1 MTIYLYNTLTKT
13 TEPFM
18 PIDGSAVRMYSCG
31 PTVYNF
37 AHIGNLRAFI
47 FTDTLQRMLRTVG
60 GYNVRWVMNITD
72 VDDNTIR
79 DSAHGSAAWL
89 PEMGVQSEN
98 ANENLRR
105 FTSHYAQAFL
115 DDLTSVGIRRS
126 DFLEM
131 PRATDFIPQMQE
143 LIRRIVESGVG
154 YISDGSVYFNLSE
167 WRKREQYGRLFAI
180 DTEHFQQG
188 VRIDADEYDRESV
201 SDFVLWKARKDAEP
215 FWEFSL
221 AGEQLPGR
229 PGWHIECSAMGQ
241 DLLGLPFDIHT
252 GGVDL
257 RFPHHEDE
265 IAQSMAG
272 YGCETANFWC
282 HNEFLEVEGAKMSKR
297 LGNFFT
303 LRDLIERGINPLDV
317 RFSMLSAQYNSVLN
331 FTFFGVESA
340 AKARR
345 RAQEFIYDL
354 HEPAPDGAT
363 RTANAAEL
371 QEEVFAALADD
382 LHTPRALERLF
393 AFLNE
398 TRATMLD
405 ASSRQELLEV
415 FSKINDVFGVW
426 NIESRPEQVIPEAVK
441 MLAERRWAAKI
452 SRNYAESDALRAEI
466 AAAGYVMNDGKES
479 YSLEKV

>member
-13 TEPFM
+13 AEPFR
-18 PIDGSAVRMYSCG
+18 PIDGDTVRMYSCG

-60 GYNVRWVMNITD
+60 GYDVRWVMNITD

-79 DSAHGSAAWL
+79 DSAHRSAAWL
-89 PEMGVQSEN
+89 KEMGAQSDN
-98 ANENLRR
+98 PNENLRA
-105 FTSHYAQAFL
+105 FTTHYAEAFL
-115 DDLTSVGIRRS
+115 DDLAAVGIRRT
-126 DFLEM
+126 DFLAL

-154 YISDGSVYFNLSE
+154 YVSEGSVYFNLNE
-167 WRKREQYGRLFAI
+167 WRNRAHYGRLFAI
-180 DTEHFQQG
+180 DKEHFQQG

-215 FWEFSL
+215 FWDFTFN
-221 AGEQLPGR
+221 GQQLPGR
-229 PGWHIECSAMGQ
+229 PGWHIECSAMGHA
-241 DLLGLPFDIHT
+241 LLGLPFDIHT

-265 IAQSMAG
+265 IAQGMAG
-272 YGCETANFWC
+272 YGCETSNFWC
-282 HNEFLEVEGAKMSKR
+282 HNEFLEVEGTKMSKR
-297 LGNFFT
+297 SGNFFT
-303 LRDLIERGINPLDV
+303 LRDLMERGIDPLDV

-345 RAQEFIYDL
+345 RLQEFIYDL

-363 RTANAAEL
+363 RTANAVQL
-371 QEEVFAALADD
+371 QQEVFAALADD
-382 LHTPRALERLF
+382 LHTPRAVERLF

-398 TRATMLD
+398 TRVSLLD
-405 ASSRQELLEV
+405 AASRRELLEV
-415 FSKINDVFGVW
+415 LGQINDVFGVW
-426 NIESRPEQVIPEAVK
+426 NIEPRPEQVIPEAVK
-441 MLAERRWAAKI
+441 MLAEQRWAAKL
-452 SRNYAESDALRAEI
+452 SRNYAEADALRKEI
-466 AAAGYVMNDGKES
+466 TAAGYVMNDAKDN
-479 YSLEKV
+479 YTLEKA